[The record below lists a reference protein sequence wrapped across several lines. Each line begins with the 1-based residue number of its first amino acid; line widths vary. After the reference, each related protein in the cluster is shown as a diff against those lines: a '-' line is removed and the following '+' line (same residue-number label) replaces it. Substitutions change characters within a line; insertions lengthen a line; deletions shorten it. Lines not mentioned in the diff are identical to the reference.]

1 MLFASAQLMITVEKN
16 CDAEKLSMV
25 TAARQIVVNTRYHSC
40 ALFIR
45 QKQSSLSAIDSMT
58 MSAPVPE

>member
-25 TAARQIVVNTRYHSC
+25 TAARQIVVKAIPQVC
-40 ALFIR
+40 AFYSPEVGI
-45 QKQSSLSAIDSMT
+45 LS
-58 MSAPVPE
+58 

>member
-40 ALFIR
+40 ALFIPQNR
-45 QKQSSLSAIDSMT
+45 DF
-58 MSAPVPE
+58 ERY